1 MWIRLRQIA
10 VVTADLR
17 ETALDIQN
25 ILGLE
30 ACHMDP
36 GVGVF
41 GLKNTLWPIGSQFL
55 ECVTPVEENT
65 AGGRYIERRKGDG
78 GYMVINQVDDVEV
91 RIKHVNQLGVR
102 IANDMN
108 YEKSGFHGI
117 QLHPADTGGSFFE
130 MDQMTSD
137 TTDQPGGPWWPA
149 GSYWQ
154 PYVRDDRVKAIT
166 AAELQS
172 PDPLKLATRWGQ
184 IAQTE
189 VWSESDGVYNIAFEN
204 ATLRFIEDSDGRG
217 EGLGG
222 IDLLCADRDAVLTS
236 AKQRNC
242 YVNDNQ
248 LTIAGLR
255 VYLRD

>member
-1 MWIRLRQIA
+1 
-10 VVTADLR
+10 
-17 ETALDIQN
+17 
-25 ILGLE
+25 
-30 ACHMDP
+30 
-36 GVGVF
+36 
-41 GLKNTLWPIGSQFL
+41 
-55 ECVTPVEENT
+55 
-65 AGGRYIERRKGDG
+65 
-78 GYMVINQVDDVEV
+78 
-91 RIKHVNQLGVR
+91 
-102 IANDMN
+102 
-108 YEKSGFHGI
+108 
-117 QLHPADTGGSFFE
+117 
-130 MDQMTSD
+130 MTSD
-137 TTDQPGGPWWPA
+137 TTDEPGGPWWPA

-204 ATLRFIEDSDGRG
+204 ATVRFVEETDGRG

-222 IDLLCADRDAVLTS
+222 IDLLCADRDTVLAS

-242 YVNDNQ
+242 YVNDDQ